1 MTTLDSGDISF
12 VVICTLVVF
21 LMTPGLALF
30 YGGMVRKRN
39 VLSIMMQS
47 FAAMGIVTVI
57 WVLFGYSLAFGPD
70 HGHLIGGLDWIGL
83 RGVGLSPNPDY
94 APTIPHL
101 LFFLFQLM
109 FAIITPAV
117 ISGATA
123 ERLRFTAFVLFVI
136 FWSIFVYIPL
146 AHWVWGV
153 GGWMRNLGVLDFAGG
168 TVVEV
173 ASGVSGLVAAFVIGK
188 RLKVGYEWNIPHN
201 MPNVLL
207 GGGLLWFGWFGFNAG
222 GAMGAN
228 SVAVLALATTQ
239 IAGAT
244 GMIGWALVE
253 WLHRRQV
260 TVFGAVSGIISA
272 LVAITPAAGYVST
285 VSALLIG
292 FIAGGVC
299 YVGVSILKAKLGY
312 DDALD
317 AFGIHGIGGTW
328 GTIAT
333 GIFAD
338 LSLNPQGKN
347 GWINGGGFE
356 PVLIQ
361 MLAVLA
367 TYIFV
372 GTMTFIILK
381 GIALITPLRASDEEQ
396 VNGLDLTQHR
406 EKAYPDFELSD
417 NVYI

>member
-1 MTTLDSGDISF
+1 MMTLNPGDISF

-47 FAAMGIVTVI
+47 YAAMGLVTVI
-57 WVLFGYSLAFGPD
+57 WVLVGYSLAFGPD
-70 HGHLIGGLDWIGL
+70 HGHIIGGLDWIGL
-83 RGVGLSPNPDY
+83 RGVGLSPNSDY

-123 ERLRFTAFVLFVI
+123 ERLRFTAFVLFII
-136 FWSIFVYIPL
+136 FWSTFVYIPL

-153 GGWMRNLGVLDFAGG
+153 GGWMCNLGVMDFAGG

-173 ASGVSGLVAAFVIGK
+173 ASGVSGLVAAFIVGK
-188 RLKVGYEWNIPHN
+188 RLKVGYEWNIPHH

-228 SVAVLALATTQ
+228 GVAVLALATTQ
-239 IAGAT
+239 LAGAT

-253 WLHRRQV
+253 WLHRRQI

-299 YVGVSILKAKLGY
+299 YLAVSILKGKLGY

-317 AFGIHGIGGTW
+317 VFGIHGIGGTW

-361 MLAVLA
+361 LFAVLA
-367 TYIFV
+367 VYMFAGI
-372 GTMTFIILK
+372 MTLVILK

-406 EKAYPDFELSD
+406 EKAYPDFELSE
-417 NVYI
+417 NVFI

>member
-1 MTTLDSGDISF
+1 MSALNPGDISF
-12 VVICTLVVF
+12 VVICTLIVF

-47 FAAMGIVTVI
+47 FVAIAVVTVI

-70 HGHLIGGLDWIGL
+70 HGHLIGGFDWLGL
-83 RGVGLSPNPDY
+83 KGVSLSPNPDY

-101 LFFLFQLM
+101 LFFMFQLM

-123 ERLRFTAFVLFVI
+123 ERLRFKAFVLFVI
-136 FWSIFVYIPL
+136 FWSVFVYIPL

-173 ASGVSGLVAAFVIGK
+173 ASGVSGLVAAYVVGK
-188 RLKVGYEWNIPHN
+188 RLQVGYEWNIPHH
-201 MPNVLL
+201 MPNVLF
-207 GGGLLWFGWFGFNAG
+207 GGGLLWFGWFGFNSG

-228 SVAVLALATTQ
+228 TVAVLALTTTQ

-244 GMIGWALVE
+244 GMIGWALLE
-253 WLHRRQV
+253 WFHRRQI

-285 VSALLIG
+285 ISALLIG
-292 FIAGGVC
+292 FVAGGVC
-299 YVGVSILKAKLGY
+299 YLAVSVLKAKLGY

-317 AFGIHGIGGTW
+317 VFGIHGIGGTW

-361 MLAVLA
+361 LLAVAA
-367 TYIFV
+367 TYLFV
-372 GTMTFIILK
+372 GIMTFLILK
-381 GIALITPLRASDEEQ
+381 VIEQITPLRASDEEQ

-406 EKAYPDFELSD
+406 EKAYPDFELSE

>member
-1 MTTLDSGDISF
+1 MTTLDTGDISF

-123 ERLRFTAFVLFVI
+123 ERLRFTAFVLFII

>member
-1 MTTLDSGDISF
+1 MMTLNPGDISF

-47 FAAMGIVTVI
+47 YAAMGLVTVI
-57 WVLFGYSLAFGPD
+57 WVLVGYSLAFGPD
-70 HGHLIGGLDWIGL
+70 HGHIIGGLDWIGL
-83 RGVGLSPNPDY
+83 RGVGLSPNSDY

-123 ERLRFTAFVLFVI
+123 ERLRFSAFVLFII
-136 FWSIFVYIPL
+136 FWSTFVYIPL

-153 GGWMRNLGVLDFAGG
+153 GGWMRNLGVMDFAGG

-173 ASGVSGLVAAFVIGK
+173 ASGVSGLVAAFIVGK
-188 RLKVGYEWNIPHN
+188 RLKVGYEWNIPHH

-228 SVAVLALATTQ
+228 GVAVLALATTQ
-239 IAGAT
+239 LAGAT

-253 WLHRRQV
+253 WLHRRQI

-299 YVGVSILKAKLGY
+299 YLAVSILKGKLGY

-317 AFGIHGIGGTW
+317 VFGIHGIGGTW

-361 MLAVLA
+361 LFAVLA
-367 TYIFV
+367 VYMFAGI
-372 GTMTFIILK
+372 MTLVILK

-406 EKAYPDFELSD
+406 EKAYPDFELSE
-417 NVYI
+417 NVFI